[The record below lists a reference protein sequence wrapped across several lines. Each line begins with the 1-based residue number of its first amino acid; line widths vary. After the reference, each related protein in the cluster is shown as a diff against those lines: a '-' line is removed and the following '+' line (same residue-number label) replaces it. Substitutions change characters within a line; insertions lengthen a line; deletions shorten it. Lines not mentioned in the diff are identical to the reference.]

1 MKNILILFLNFT
13 ILLACTNNDPESG
26 SFTSLDE
33 KSSIVKS
40 HLEAYMNNDS
50 GVAEK
55 LFEEDL
61 KIYDQF
67 SNNQENGQTLENPG
81 GRNGLIEADKFT
93 HLLFN
98 NIKVT
103 TDNVKTFVLS
113 DGRTYTSFWSMWS
126 GVGNFT
132 GKSTTIPFHCVSQW
146 ENGKVSKVWR
156 YMDPTALNQ
165 EIDAFEGENNTS
177 NKVIGAAELVV
188 NKGFSKSD
196 VEEFLVRFTKFVRDT
211 EPGLYD
217 FNYFISPNGKRVNL
231 IEKYK
236 TSDDFIFHLNN
247 FEQSDFS
254 KEFMK
259 LFTLEKVMVLGNS
272 SEALV
277 EKAKGYGAEFRSKIG
292 GWIN

>member
-13 ILLACTNNDPESG
+13 FLLACTNNDPESG

-55 LFEEDL
+55 LFAEDL

-67 SNNQENGQTLENPG
+67 SNNQENGQTLENTG

-132 GKSTTIPFHCVSQW
+132 RKSTTIPFHCVSQW
-146 ENGKVSKVWR
+146 ENGKVLKVWR